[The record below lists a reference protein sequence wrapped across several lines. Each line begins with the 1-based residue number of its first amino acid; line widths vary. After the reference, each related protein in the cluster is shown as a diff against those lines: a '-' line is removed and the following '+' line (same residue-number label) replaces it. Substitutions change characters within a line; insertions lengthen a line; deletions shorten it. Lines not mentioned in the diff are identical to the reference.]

1 MSSYEWDDDDDI
13 DGAPNDTNAMKE
25 LRKAYRA
32 AQKQNKELAEQL
44 DSFKSSLRDR
54 SVKDVIASKGL
65 PDKVSALIPKDV
77 TSAEEV
83 EAWLADYGDIF
94 GVSASSEEQKP
105 AAPNPELQALNRIAS
120 TQSSGQTFSGDAG
133 QLDALI
139 RAATTPEELNQ
150 ILFNN
155 SAGPQAI

>member
-94 GVSASSEEQKP
+94 GVPASSEEQKP
-105 AAPNPELQALNRIAS
+105 AAPNPELQALNRIAA